1 MPSRYLEPEVERRS
15 RAAMTRWQSAKLR
28 EQVRHAAAHSPFHR
42 RKFKAAGV
50 NAARVRGLGDLHALP
65 LIVGVIK
72 PVLGHSPPLDRI
84 VGDIKP
90 VLGHCPP
97 RWTARTNPGR
107 DAWLRVAPVS
117 AGPCLIQHG

>member
-15 RAAMTRWQSAKLR
+15 RAAMTRWQSAKLG
-28 EQVRHAAAHSPFHR
+28 EQVRHAAAHSPFYR

-72 PVLGHSPPLDRI
+72 PVLGH
-84 VGDIKP
+84 
-90 VLGHCPP
+90 CPP

-107 DAWLRVAPVS
+107 DAWLRVAPAS